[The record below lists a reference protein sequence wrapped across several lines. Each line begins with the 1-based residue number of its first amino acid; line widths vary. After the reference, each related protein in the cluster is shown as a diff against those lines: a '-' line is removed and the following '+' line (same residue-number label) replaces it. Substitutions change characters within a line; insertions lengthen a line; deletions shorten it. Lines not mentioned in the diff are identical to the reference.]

1 MSIPLDNGGR
11 CFSEDVAKGNYT
23 NCYKVMGPGGEV
35 GFCKNCEYYKDD
47 SNTFSDQKDLYVNK
61 IENECRLLDEIVKKV
76 RKEKGDIEDIIQVV
90 LRLRDADYSYQQ
102 YLMEKMEEKE
112 NGKS

>member
-11 CFSEDVAKGNYT
+11 CFSKDVAKGNYT

-47 SNTFSDQKDLYVNK
+47 SNTFSDQKDVYVNK
-61 IENECRLLDEIVKKV
+61 IENECRLLDDIVKKV
-76 RKEKGDIEDIIQVV
+76 RKEKGDVEDIIQVV

>member
-1 MSIPLDNGGR
+1 M
-11 CFSEDVAKGNYT
+11 
-23 NCYKVMGPGGEV
+23 
-35 GFCKNCEYYKDD
+35 
-47 SNTFSDQKDLYVNK
+47 YVNK
-61 IENECRLLDEIVKKV
+61 IENECRLLDDIVKKV
-76 RKEKGDIEDIIQVV
+76 RKEKGDVEDIIQVV

>member
-1 MSIPLDNGGR
+1 
-11 CFSEDVAKGNYT
+11 
-23 NCYKVMGPGGEV
+23 MGPGGEV

-47 SNTFSDQKDLYVNK
+47 SNTFSDQKDVYVNK

>member
-1 MSIPLDNGGR
+1 
-11 CFSEDVAKGNYT
+11 
-23 NCYKVMGPGGEV
+23 MGSGGEV

-47 SNTFSDQKDLYVNK
+47 SNTFSDQKDVYVNK